1 MKISRPAYFDD
12 FHCLAAQCPDSCC
25 KEWDV
30 LVDDVSAARYLA
42 MEGQLGDALRRVMYE
57 EDGQYYF
64 AIQPDR
70 RCPMWRDD
78 GLCRIQAERGEEM
91 LCKTCADFPRLTHDY
106 GDFVERQLELSC
118 PEAARL
124 ILAAVPAPW
133 ITEELPGGEGEYDA
147 DAMES
152 LLQIRED
159 ALSILSDPR
168 FSPAQ
173 ALVLLLIHG
182 YRSQEILDGGEEE
195 PFDPKAALELAEE
208 LACEAHG
215 GELVDFFLELE
226 ILTPDWKERLEG
238 GWSPAGISELC
249 RPLARYFVER
259 YYLQAVSDY
268 DLVGRVKLTVVS
280 CLLISSLGGD
290 FVQTAQIFSKEIE
303 NDADNVDAILDGAY
317 NSPALTDAKLLGL
330 LLK

>member
-30 LVDDVSAARYLA
+30 LVDDASAARYLA

-64 AIQPDR
+64 AIQTDR

-78 GLCRIQAERGEEM
+78 GLCRIQAEKGEEM

-106 GDFVERQLELSC
+106 GDFIERQLELSC

-124 ILAAVPAPW
+124 ILSAAPTPW

-173 ALVLLLIHG
+173 ALALLLIHG
-182 YRSQEILDGGEEE
+182 YRSQEVLDGGEEE
-195 PFDPKAALELAEE
+195 SFDHRTALELAEE

-215 GELVDFFLELE
+215 SELIDFFLGLE
-226 ILTPDWKERLEG
+226 ILTPDWEARLEA
-238 GWSPAGISELC
+238 GWQAAGIPELC

-268 DLVGRVKLTVVS
+268 DLVGRVKLAVIS
-280 CLLISSLGGD
+280 CLLISGLGGD
-290 FVQTAQIFSKEIE
+290 SVQTAQIFSKEIE